1 MNWYY
6 IHNNV
11 QQGPVPASTLR
22 QLLSSGVITLDTLVW
37 ASGMPGWIP
46 LRDALDQLDS
56 PPVPPSAP
64 ASSSSSFSAPAAW
77 PDDLKGPGVP
87 FAKLKERA
95 LSGPE
100 GNYWIFFGFLVLNG
114 LIGGG
119 SSLILNGLAFLVT
132 FPLSYG
138 QCNLAL
144 RGADHQRLTV
154 GDGFIGFSQ
163 YGRAL
168 GCCVLTGL
176 FIFLWSLLFIIPGII
191 KAFSYAM
198 TPYILLDHP
207 EMGVSEAITES
218 RRIMDGHKWELFC
231 LNLSF
236 IGWIL
241 LGILTLGIL
250 FFWLTPYMSI
260 THAAFYRSLPKN
272 PPSAPDAAPI
282 L

>member
-6 IHNNV
+6 VLNNV
-11 QQGPVPASTLR
+11 QQGPVPASTIR
-22 QLLSSGVITLDTLVW
+22 QLLSAGVITLDTLVW
-37 ASGMPGWIP
+37 ASGMPAWIP
-46 LRDALDQLDS
+46 LRDAIDQLGDAPI
-56 PPVPPSAP
+56 PPVPPTAPPPSA
-64 ASSSSSFSAPAAW
+64 APDAW

-87 FAKLKERA
+87 FARLKERA
-95 LSGPE
+95 LNGPD

-132 FPLSYG
+132 LPLAYG
-138 QCNLAL
+138 QCNLSL

-168 GCCVLTGL
+168 GCYVLTTL
-176 FIFLWSLLFIIPGII
+176 FIFLWSLLLIIPGII
-191 KAFSYAM
+191 KSYSYAM

-207 EMGVSEAITES
+207 EMGINDAITES
-218 RRIMDGHKWELFC
+218 RRLMDGHKWELFC

-241 LGILTLGIL
+241 LGILTFGLL
-250 FFWLTPYMSI
+250 FGWLTPYMSI
-260 THAAFYRSLPKN
+260 TNAAFYRSLPKN
-272 PPSAPDAAPI
+272 PPPAP
-282 L
+282 